1 MSSSPTLFD
10 RLEVAQTGRELLAVI
25 DAYLNY
31 EFRAKVQ

>member
-1 MSSSPTLFD
+1 MTVSNDLFAQ
-10 RLEVAQTGRELLAVI
+10 LEVAQTGRELLAVI